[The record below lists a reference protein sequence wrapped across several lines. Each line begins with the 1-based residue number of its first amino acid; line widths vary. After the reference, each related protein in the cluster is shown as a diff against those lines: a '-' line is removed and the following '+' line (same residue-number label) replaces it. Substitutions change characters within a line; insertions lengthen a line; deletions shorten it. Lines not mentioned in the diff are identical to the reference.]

1 MKKSLFFLLVLIVAG
16 SFFINLFVDSETTR
30 TTINIIGLV
39 AIIVVA
45 IGSRM
50 NFSKS
55 TKN

>member
-39 AIIVVA
+39 AIIVIA
-45 IGSRM
+45 IGSRI